1 MAARRPA
8 TQFAHVVERLYDAFN
23 ARLAILIK
31 QFAFAGQR
39 RAARGAQK
47 KPCIELR
54 FELLH
59 VAADGGAANA
69 EVVTRL
75 GEATF
80 VGHCEKRNDT
90 GVTCGEA
97 ARER

>member
-1 MAARRPA
+1 VLRVCA
-8 TQFAHVVERLYDAFN
+8 E
-23 ARLAILIK
+23 
-31 QFAFAGQR
+31 
-39 RAARGAQK
+39 

-69 EVVTRL
+69 EAVTRL

-80 VGHCEKRNDT
+80 VGHGEKRNDT
-90 GVTCGEA
+90 A
-97 ARER
+97 